1 MDDGPTNSRLVQ
13 YLFYRSFPNDVAMVR
28 GTTADSELKN
38 SKTIRSVPNSNW
50 VSARLFLGSDG

>member
-1 MDDGPTNSRLVQ
+1 MDDGPTNSRLVR

-38 SKTIRSVPNSNW
+38 SKTIRSVPE
-50 VSARLFLGSDG
+50 LELGFRSPVFGF